1 MPPLM
6 AGRGGFPVDDPIA
19 ARLAKICGIGIWET
33 DQFQAA
39 LFALLYQLHKNSPE
53 EYWKVA
59 DHWSLA
65 QKIWLDS
72 AAPEPRIH

>member
-1 MPPLM
+1 M
-6 AGRGGFPVDDPIA
+6 AESDPIA
-19 ARLAKICGIGIWET
+19 ARLAAICRIGIWEA

-39 LFALLYQLHKNSPE
+39 LFALLYQLHKNNPD
-53 EYWKVA
+53 EYWAVL

-72 AAPEPRIH
+72 ATPEPRIH